1 MKRKNK
7 RKENKKKKNKRRENE
22 KKSMFSF
29 LLFCWIEKWEKR
41 KYKYVEMTFMLLS
54 FIISKSN

>member
-1 MKRKNK
+1 MRRENK
-7 RKENKKKKNKRRENE
+7 RKENENKENKE
-22 KKSMFSF
+22 KSIFSL
-29 LLFCWIEKWEKR
+29 LLFDWVKKWEKR